1 MNTNTLAANA
11 ANIATIVIG
20 VAFFAVTAVGIA
32 QPAQAAPVGA
42 TVTASAT
49 R

>member
-1 MNTNTLAANA
+1 MNTNTLAASA

-20 VAFFAVTAVGIA
+20 IAFFAVTAVGIT
-32 QPAQAAPVGA
+32 QPVHAAPVSTTA
-42 TVTASAT
+42 TTAA

>member
-1 MNTNTLAANA
+1 MNTNTLAASA

-20 VAFFAVTAVGIA
+20 VAFFAVMAVGIA
-32 QPAQAAPVGA
+32 QPVHAAAVS
-42 TVTASAT
+42 TTTTTAA

>member
-1 MNTNTLAANA
+1 MNTTSIASSA
-11 ANIATIVIG
+11 ANIVTIVIG

-32 QPAQAAPVGA
+32 QPVHAQ
-42 TVTASAT
+42 TVTTTAA

>member
-1 MNTNTLAANA
+1 MNTNTLAASA

-32 QPAQAAPVGA
+32 QPVHAAPIS
-42 TVTASAT
+42 TSAT
-49 R
+49 TAAR

>member
-1 MNTNTLAANA
+1 MNNTLASSA
-11 ANIATIVIG
+11 ANIVTIVIG

-32 QPAQAAPVGA
+32 QPVHAQTTVA
-42 TVTASAT
+42 TTPA

>member
-1 MNTNTLAANA
+1 MTNTVASKA
-11 ANIATIVIG
+11 ANIVTIVIG

-32 QPAQAAPVGA
+32 QPVHAQTTVATTAA
-42 TVTASAT
+42 